1 MAATLLLQHA
11 CQHLHPRP
19 NGEGEEPLPHGSG
32 EGGELHAHPLGKLD
46 PLLARLQAERNP
58 FSLGHGGSLLL
69 IARDLSR
76 VEGRHLHF
84 YGSRDILGLRQ
95 WGATNKGQDI
105 EPWAP
110 SWGGLDLE
118 RVEWPPARSPGGQE
132 GSPRIWL
139 CVSKPWHRGA
149 AGGGVLVGGRRV
161 PTGSRGN
168 AFRHSSLRLRVA
180 GRLDW
185 EVDLDGGYRLESKTH

>member
-110 SWGGLDLE
+110 SWGDLTLKESNGLRHDRPE
-118 RVEWPPARSPGGQE
+118 V
-132 GSPRIWL
+132 
-139 CVSKPWHRGA
+139 KRG
-149 AGGGVLVGGRRV
+149 
-161 PTGSRGN
+161 
-168 AFRHSSLRLRVA
+168 
-180 GRLDW
+180 
-185 EVDLDGGYRLESKTH
+185 RLESGSVCPSPGTGGRPGAGCWWAVGASLPDREGMPFVTPLCASGLLDASIGKSI